1 MLIKCNKIK
10 KDFGD
15 VSVLKDI
22 NLEIERGERV
32 GLVGGN
38 GAGKTTLANIIFG
51 NLICDAGEIIWGEED
66 LKVGYLI
73 QSTYYTSNTIN
84 SMFQDTKEV
93 IKGFFER
100 AGQLGLK
107 NVKSWDN
114 TRFDGLS
121 GGEKTKLALA
131 HIWAEKPNLLILD
144 EPTNHMDFQ
153 GIQWLINE
161 INKYKGTIIIISHDR
176 YFLDECVGRII
187 ELENGVIHSYKG
199 NYTFYRNEKKRQ
211 YDSQLNAYSIQ
222 EKYKQKIA
230 QDIHQLKN
238 WSDKS
243 HRESR
248 KKAKQVAGKK
258 EYFRAKAKKKDKQVK
273 SKLKR
278 IEKIELEGVKKPNAE
293 AKINFE
299 FDGVEKKGKRMIEAI
314 NISKAYGEHVLFKN
328 SSFYIQRGDRIGL
341 FGRNGCGKSTLIKA
355 VMGEE
360 SLDDGKMSISA
371 SAQIAYLSQDV
382 LELNE
387 EKTVLEVFDIVSKEK
402 LSKARTLLSNMGFTQ
417 LMINKQIRQLSL
429 GERTRIKIA
438 QLILNENTMLILDEP
453 TNHLDLRSR
462 EKLEE
467 TLEAYNGTILI
478 ASHDRYMLERICDK
492 LLVFENG
499 SIKRNE
505 YGFKEYI
512 DRNQKTDQCP
522 QNKEEE
528 KLILENRISYIL
540 AQLSQYSPQH
550 PEYQKLDAEFNALM
564 KKKNTPL

>member
-1 MLIKCNKIK
+1 MLIKFNKIK

-84 SMFQDTKEV
+84 NMFQDTKEV

-100 AGQLGLK
+100 ASQLGLK

-153 GIQWLINE
+153 GIQWLIDE

-248 KKAKQVAGKK
+248 KKAKQVVGKK
-258 EYFRAKAKKKDKQVK
+258 EYFRVKAKKKDKQVK

-278 IEKIELEGVKKPNAE
+278 LEKIELEGVKKPKAE
-293 AKINFE
+293 TKINFE

-371 SAQIAYLSQDV
+371 SAKIAYLSQDV

-387 EKTVLEVFDIVSKEK
+387 EKTVLDVFDIVSKEK

-417 LMINKQIRQLSL
+417 LMINKQIKQLSL

-499 SIKRNE
+499 SIKRKE
-505 YGFKEYI
+505 YGFKEYM
-512 DRNQKTDQCP
+512 DSNQKTDQYH

-540 AQLSQYSPQH
+540 GQLSQYSPQH

-564 KKKNTPL
+564 KKKNMPL